1 MQGRHRVVT
10 PFSLRGDLKMASY
23 RGGGGSYYRGDNSG
37 NWDNDGRRSTR
48 ASDVQDSYEAM
59 HKDNRSD
66 GNYSTAA
73 ALLST
78 MLKMMTSDGSQPA
91 ASVSESGYPK
101 DWSSSQEYSYRRSND
116 SSQLGSGYSAG
127 YSEPYNSQMPRQTT
141 DYNYQPRSGQQNQG
155 QYGRSSSSS
164 WQPYNAWQDRGHG
177 YSKGH
182 DFSQG
187 TGWQPSGRG
196 KRGKFVG
203 SYRGRGG
210 MPNAQW
216 KSDGQGYGNQ
226 TARPGQ
232 GSSNWSSQR
241 SGSQG
246 QAGKF
251 DLRSQPAKQTPVS
264 GAKVPSLVGGVGQRK
279 ESTAPKGQ
287 VGQQS
292 LPAKAAPTTKAVGT
306 GLSKNQKRKMKWLPN
321 KINANPAM
329 VPAQKL
335 PSSGAQPGDGA
346 SAAEKGHLGKQPVSS
361 AGSEVGGGACTGPS
375 GMANVP
381 SAGEANEVTNIQQS
395 GGTVK
400 RKLTQAPESET
411 TSIFGGLWSTKP
423 KGPRRKGTK
432 KPQYGCSLCQIRTN
446 KAFFIKGHLESVY
459 HQQSLAFLEEEFDKD
474 VSKFLHKLI
483 WRKADFVMK
492 RGNESKCVLGNSD
505 DIFTRTSKRAERE
518 AIVLDEALEMRTAV
532 QCHACNM
539 FVPYTFSMVAQH
551 LESPEHQQ
559 NKLVYVT
566 ERKTVVVAV
575 AKSILGND
583 NNSVL
588 LKHFKEGKEP
598 FNNPEYEHLFIFSG
612 HGKKQNPVVVASE
625 ETSKETAAKDDAEAG
640 EAAAELAT
648 QQSSEQTPADDGEMQ
663 GTAQEG
669 ADDDLL
675 KEDELAEAVAG
686 EPKLSEG
693 TTADGVSG
701 EDVANPPFD
710 HLETETQEGD
720 LGGDG
725 VVVDYDGEEAGSHG
739 DCAATVPAGEEEESF
754 LGSVAQ
760 GDAQEGQY
768 VDGEESASAVKTT
781 SVLEEAVSLPAETP
795 PFFEDTI
802 PSDWS
807 LGNASVEAPIV
818 MRGRGTAAVARKSS
832 YVTRKAGRGRGGA
845 SKSKAT

>member
-1 MQGRHRVVT
+1 
-10 PFSLRGDLKMASY
+10 MASY

-48 ASDVQDSYEAM
+48 VSDMQDSYEGM
-59 HKDNRSD
+59 HKDSRSD

-127 YSEPYNSQMPRQTT
+127 YSEPYNSQMTRQTT
-141 DYNYQPRSGQQNQG
+141 DYNYQPRSGQQHQG
-155 QYGRSSSSS
+155 QYGRSSSSWQPDYS
-164 WQPYNAWQDRGHG
+164 WQNRGQG

-196 KRGKFVG
+196 KRGKWVG
-203 SYRGRGG
+203 SSRGRGG

-226 TARPGQ
+226 TARAGQ

-241 SGSQG
+241 SGSQS
-246 QAGKF
+246 QTGKL

-264 GAKVPSLVGGVGQRK
+264 GAKVPSLVGGVGQKK
-279 ESTAPKGQ
+279 ESIAPKGQ

-292 LPAKAAPTTKAVGT
+292 LPAKAPPTTKAVGT
-306 GLSKNQKRKMKWLPN
+306 TVLSKNQKRKLKWLPN
-321 KINANPAM
+321 KINAM

-346 SAAEKGHLGKQPVSS
+346 SGAEKGHLGKQP
-361 AGSEVGGGACTGPS
+361 T
-375 GMANVP
+375 
-381 SAGEANEVTNIQQS
+381 GEATGVTNAQQS
-395 GGTVK
+395 GGAVK

-459 HQQSLAFLEEEFDKD
+459 HQQSLSFLEEEFDKD

-483 WRKADFVMK
+483 WRKADFVMR

-505 DIFTRTSKRAERE
+505 DIFTRTTKRAERE

-612 HGKKQNPVVVASE
+612 HGKKQNPVAVVSE
-625 ETSKETAAKDDAEAG
+625 ETSKETAAKDDAEVG

-648 QQSSEQTPADDGEMQ
+648 PQSSEQTPADEAEMQ
-663 GTAQEG
+663 GIAQED

-675 KEDELAEAVAG
+675 KEDELAEAAAG
-686 EPKLSEG
+686 EPELSEG
-693 TTADGVSG
+693 ATADGVSG

-710 HLETETQEGD
+710 HLETETQEAD
-720 LGGDG
+720 LGEDG
-725 VVVDYDGEEAGSHG
+725 VVVDDGEDAVSYG
-739 DCAATVPAGEEEESF
+739 DCAATAPAAEEESF
-754 LGSVAQ
+754 LGSVGQ

-768 VDGEESASAVKTT
+768 VDGEESAASAVKATP
-781 SVLEEAVSLPAETP
+781 VLEEAVSLPAETL
-795 PFFEDTI
+795 PFFEDTM

-807 LGNASVEAPIV
+807 QSNASVEMPIV
-818 MRGRGTAAVARKSS
+818 MGGGTAAVVRKSP
-832 YVTRKAGRGRGGA
+832 YGTRKAGRGRGGA

>member
-1 MQGRHRVVT
+1 
-10 PFSLRGDLKMASY
+10 MASY

-48 ASDVQDSYEAM
+48 VSDMQDSYEGM
-59 HKDNRSD
+59 HKDSRSD

-127 YSEPYNSQMPRQTT
+127 YSEPYNSQMTRQTT
-141 DYNYQPRSGQQNQG
+141 DYNYQPRSGQQHQG
-155 QYGRSSSSS
+155 QYGRSSSSWQPDYS
-164 WQPYNAWQDRGHG
+164 WQNRGQG

-196 KRGKFVG
+196 KRGKWVG
-203 SYRGRGG
+203 SSRGRGG

-226 TARPGQ
+226 TARAGQ

-241 SGSQG
+241 SGSQS
-246 QAGKF
+246 QTGKL

-264 GAKVPSLVGGVGQRK
+264 GAKVPSLVGGVGQKK
-279 ESTAPKGQ
+279 ESIAPKGQ

-292 LPAKAAPTTKAVGT
+292 LPAKAPPTTKAVGT
-306 GLSKNQKRKMKWLPN
+306 TVLSKNQKRKLKWLPN
-321 KINANPAM
+321 KINAM

-346 SAAEKGHLGKQPVSS
+346 SGAEKGHLGKQPVSS

-381 SAGEANEVTNIQQS
+381 STGEATGVTNAQQS
-395 GGTVK
+395 GGAVK
-400 RKLTQAPESET
+400 RKLTQGEQPLAKKTRFEDHSPESET

-459 HQQSLAFLEEEFDKD
+459 HQQSLSFLEEEFDKD

-483 WRKADFVMK
+483 WRKADFVMR

-505 DIFTRTSKRAERE
+505 DIFTRTTKRAERE

-612 HGKKQNPVVVASE
+612 HGKKQNPVAVVSE
-625 ETSKETAAKDDAEAG
+625 ETSKETAAKDDAEVG

-648 QQSSEQTPADDGEMQ
+648 PQSSEQTPADEAEMQ
-663 GTAQEG
+663 GIAQED

-675 KEDELAEAVAG
+675 KEDELAEAAAG
-686 EPKLSEG
+686 EPELSEG
-693 TTADGVSG
+693 ATADGVSG

-710 HLETETQEGD
+710 HLETETQEAD
-720 LGGDG
+720 LGEDG
-725 VVVDYDGEEAGSHG
+725 VVVDDGEDAVSYG
-739 DCAATVPAGEEEESF
+739 DCAATAPAAEEESF
-754 LGSVAQ
+754 LGSVGQ

-768 VDGEESASAVKTT
+768 VDGEESAASAVKATP
-781 SVLEEAVSLPAETP
+781 VLEEAVSLPAETL
-795 PFFEDTI
+795 PFFEDTM

-807 LGNASVEAPIV
+807 QSNASVEMPIV
-818 MRGRGTAAVARKSS
+818 MGGGTAAVVRKSP
-832 YVTRKAGRGRGGA
+832 YGTRKAGRGRGGA